1 MKTYQIVGG
10 PDIKVLP
17 LLSVYRKG
25 DAPAEFYRKQAT
37 GETPRV
43 VPDLRPGRFVRT
55 ILLEDGSF
63 SGLASDSGSL
73 LTFVISGTLTL
84 TAGSGQTVTLS
95 PGDLFLVD
103 KIGASHISVHASDTC
118 RLVQVGV
125 NPDWPG
131 PEATAQNAGTL
142 TPRVDGKITIKRVI
156 KGDDDLA
163 YYREFPELFSGSP
176 NEWSAS
182 RPVAGLRLMCWEDG
196 FIDWHPEVVNNLA
209 IFLSGELELEA
220 SGDRVTNVFHAGDI
234 CLAQDRTGV
243 GHIDRCRG
251 VTHIAL
257 IVMDTE
263 QLW

>member
-10 PDIKVLP
+10 TDIKVLP
-17 LLSVYRKG
+17 LLSAYRKG
-25 DAPAEFYRKQAT
+25 DVPAEFYIKQAT

-84 TAGSGQTVTLS
+84 TAGSGQTVKLS

-131 PEATAQNAGTL
+131 PEATAQNPGTL
-142 TPRVDGKITIKRVI
+142 TPRVDGEIKIKRVI

-176 NEWSAS
+176 NEWSVS
-182 RPVAGLRLMCWEDG
+182 RPVAGLRFMCWEDG

-220 SGDRVTNVFHAGDI
+220 SGDRVANVFHAGDI

-243 GHIDRCRG
+243 GHVDRCRG
-251 VTHIAL
+251 ATHVAL